1 MARIGKARTEIVRA
15 DPKFKKWIEELS
27 RMKSFQEKDRITP
40 SRITEAMF
48 NQYNRYPN
56 LIEEIKK
63 TKLGR
68 WKSK

>member
-15 DPKFKKWIEELS
+15 DPNFKKWIEELS